1 MSVFE
6 KTVRGAHTP
15 RDAGANGVR
24 PVVGPKSLRPGP
36 SAARHYTNRRGMAV
50 PAMQENTGG
59 TPVPRRVFVL
69 GRHSDSRVDTKGS
82 LR

>member
-1 MSVFE
+1 
-6 KTVRGAHTP
+6 
-15 RDAGANGVR
+15 
-24 PVVGPKSLRPGP
+24 
-36 SAARHYTNRRGMAV
+36 MAV